1 MLATETGLLFHGEGQ
16 GVFTA
21 RDSKTGE
28 LLWQYDSFGSFS
40 SSVMS
45 YMIEDTQYVAT
56 MVSGSLKY
64 DRPGTLL
71 VFKLDGKDRLARPP
85 LRDHTIPTPPKIP
98 LAETAIAKGNN
109 LYHEHCALCHREIG
123 QVSVVAT
130 AVPDLRKMSS
140 GIHQQFTAIVLG
152 GSKKNLGMPSFAG
165 TLDDKAVAA
174 IRAFVIS
181 EALKAKKQQ
190 DKKQENIRG

>member
-1 MLATETGLLFHGEGQ
+1 
-16 GVFTA
+16 
-21 RDSKTGE
+21 
-28 LLWQYDSFGSFS
+28 
-40 SSVMS
+40 
-45 YMIEDTQYVAT
+45 
-56 MVSGSLKY
+56 
-64 DRPGTLL
+64 
-71 VFKLDGKDRLARPP
+71 
-85 LRDHTIPTPPKIP
+85 
-98 LAETAIAKGNN
+98 
-109 LYHEHCALCHREIG
+109 
-123 QVSVVAT
+123 
-130 AVPDLRKMSS
+130 MSS